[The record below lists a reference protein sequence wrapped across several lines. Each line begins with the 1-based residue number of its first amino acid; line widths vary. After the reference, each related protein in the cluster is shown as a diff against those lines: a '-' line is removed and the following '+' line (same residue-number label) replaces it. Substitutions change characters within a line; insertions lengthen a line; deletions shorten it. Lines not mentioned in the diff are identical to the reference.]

1 MSGPVV
7 VRQALGAELA
17 QWDALVA
24 GLGDHRVT
32 HTRAWIQALEASG
45 YGTPL
50 YLLFEKAAEI
60 VGCLPGLITRAGPWQ
75 LFGSPRSGWQT
86 VSMGPVFDPARL
98 STAEMM
104 DALIPYLERQHR
116 VAHIELMHLGL
127 DAAAMQHAGFRGEPV
142 VTYRAPLFPRDH
154 AGTRR
159 RLKDSARRNI
169 RRAERL
175 GLVVRFETDDRF
187 IDEHY
192 DQLREVYLHGGNQ
205 IPFSKRRLL
214 ECFRHLRDAGRLIAV
229 SVSLPGGAIPIAT
242 GTFFIANRELSLW
255 MWAHRTHYRWYR
267 PTELMT
273 WTVMEH
279 AMDAGC
285 ETFDLMGGGEFKAK
299 LGAEPEWTKMR
310 WLRSRPR
317 WLGAARS
324 AARTGFRLQ
333 QVVRGQ
339 AIAVAKKAVALR
351 PASAGTRQASACVLG
366 DIDLVRALGLAGI
379 RPTVVAPPGDAARFS
394 RFTRGLLP
402 WHDPA
407 TEPDALAEEL
417 VAYGWREPEPPVLF
431 YEDDSSLLFLSRY
444 RARLAQAFRFVVPDA
459 ALVEDLVDK
468 GRFQALAARLTLP
481 VPPARIL
488 NPASEAL
495 PDHLDT
501 SFPLIVKP
509 VQRIPSSWRPIAG
522 ESKALLVE
530 SRARLSE
537 LWPRLAAAGT
547 PVLLQSVIPGPE
559 SRVESYHVY
568 VDEAGRVAAE
578 FTGRKIRTMPLSCGD
593 SSALEITRQDDV
605 TELGR
610 GIVKRL
616 KLHGVAKL
624 DFKRDED
631 GRLFLLEVNPR
642 FTLWHHLGARAGV
655 NIPGLVYGDLLG
667 RTRPQV
673 PAAREGTRWC
683 KVWTDVSAA
692 RGDGI
697 PLSRWLPWA
706 LGCEAKRAVAWD
718 DPMPLLAASLW
729 RWLGRQKREGARP
742 SQPLLASEAP
752 PCA

>member
-1 MSGPVV
+1 MSGTVE
-7 VRQALGAELA
+7 VRTAEPRELE
-17 QWDALVA
+17 QWDGLVA
-24 GLGDHRVT
+24 GLGGHRVT

-50 YLLFEKAAEI
+50 HLMFERDSDT
-60 VGCLPGLITRAGPWQ
+60 VGCLPGLLTRAGPWQ

-86 VSMGPVFDPARL
+86 VSMGPVFDAARL
-98 STAEMM
+98 STGEMM
-104 DALIPYLERQHR
+104 DALVPYLERRHR
-116 VAHIELMHLGL
+116 VAHIELMHLAL
-127 DAAAMQHAGFRGEPV
+127 DPVAMQGAGFRGEHV
-142 VTYRAPLFPRDH
+142 VTYTAPLFPGDP
-154 AGTRR
+154 ASALR

-175 GLVVRFETDDRF
+175 GLVVRFEEDDRF

-192 DQLREVYLHGGNQ
+192 DQLREVYLHGGHQ

-229 SVSLPGGAIPIAT
+229 SASLPGGRVPIAT
-242 GTFFIANRELSLW
+242 GTFFIENRELSLW

-273 WTVMEH
+273 WTVMQR

-285 ETFDLMGGGEFKAK
+285 ESFDLMGGGEFKAK
-299 LGAEPEWTKMR
+299 LGAEADWTKMR
-310 WLRSRPR
+310 WMRSRPR
-317 WLGAARS
+317 WLGTARS

-339 AIAVAKKAVALR
+339 VTAVARKAVAPR
-351 PASAGTRQASACVLG
+351 HATGSARQPAACVLG

-379 RPTVVAPPGDAARFS
+379 RPTVMAPPGDAARFS
-394 RFTRGLLP
+394 RFTRGLVP

-407 TEPDALAEEL
+407 LEPDALVEAL
-417 VAYGWREPEPPVLF
+417 VTYGWREPEPPVLF

-444 RARLAQAFRFVVPDA
+444 RTRLAEAFRFVVPDA

-468 GRFQALAARLTLP
+468 GRFQALAARLKLP

-488 NPASEAL
+488 NPATEPM

-501 SFPLIVKP
+501 SFPLILKP
-509 VQRIPSSWRPIAG
+509 VQRVPSSWRPIAG
-522 ESKALLVE
+522 ESKALVVE
-530 SRARLSE
+530 SRTQLTA
-537 LWPRLAAAGT
+537 LWPRLAEAGLS
-547 PVLLQSVIPGPE
+547 VLLQSVIPGPE
-559 SRVESYHVY
+559 SRIESYHVY
-568 VDEAGRVAAE
+568 VDDAGRMAAE

-605 TELGR
+605 SELGR
-610 GIVKRL
+610 GIVTRL
-616 KLHGVAKL
+616 KLRGVAKL
-624 DFKRDED
+624 DFKRDAD
-631 GRLFLLEVNPR
+631 GRLFLLEINPR

-655 NIPGLVYGDLLG
+655 NIPALVYSDLLG
-667 RTRPQV
+667 RARPRV
-673 PAAREGTRWC
+673 PAARAGVRWC

-692 RGDGI
+692 RDNGI
-697 PLSRWLPWA
+697 PLSTWLPWA

-718 DPMPLLAASLW
+718 DPLPLLAASLW
-729 RWLGRQKREGARP
+729 RWIVRQKGSGTHRATP
-742 SQPLLASEAP
+742 VLASEAP